1 MKNYLLYASLA
12 INIALALF
20 WCPLHRLMPC
30 SGTPCGDNVTA
41 PVSVNTTQTFDS
53 ATVELPPVVAP
64 KPTPVSNK
72 WEYHV
77 SAIETERDMLAKQ
90 LRSDSLAL
98 VRLRAENGSNAQ
110 QNKLLRQFIDGLTRK
125 DSAALVHRALFER
138 TTETR
143 TYRNDTIAQA
153 DVTTTVYQ
161 NRIEQQ
167 KVVFKRLSPTGIQNV
182 TSHYSDRF
190 LFSPGLQFMA
200 VADMQW
206 NNVTP
211 MAGID
216 LNFKFKTNTSV
227 SPGYAVGP
235 NAQMVTLRINQLIRF
250 PAARAAIE
258 RRKIRKATKN
268 NPNNN

>member
-12 INIALALF
+12 INLLVAMF
-20 WCPLHRLMPC
+20 WCQLHKIAPC
-30 SGTPCGDNVTA
+30 GTPCSDNVTA
-41 PVSVNTTQTFDS
+41 PVTVTTTQTFDS
-53 ATVELPPVVAP
+53 ATVELPPVAAP
-64 KPTPVSNK
+64 SPVSTK

-77 SAIETERDMLAKQ
+77 SAIETERDQLAKQ

-98 VRLRAENGSNAQ
+98 VRLRADASTNAQ

-125 DSAALVHRALFER
+125 DTNALVHRALFER
-138 TTETR
+138 TTETK
-143 TYRNDTIAQA
+143 TFRNDSIAA
-153 DVTTTVYQ
+153 VDVTTTVFQ
-161 NRIEQQ
+161 NRIEAQ
-167 KVVFKRLSPTGIQNV
+167 KVAFKRLSPTANMTV
-182 TSHYSDRF
+182 TNHYSDRF

-227 SPGYAVGP
+227 SPGYAIGP

-258 RRKIRKATKN
+258 RRKIRKAAKN
-268 NPNNN
+268 NP